1 MCVISMNYI
10 YLSHL
15 SENYLFVI
23 SAESIKRD
31 ERDSGNLSDSEKLF
45 NRSLNI
51 RIQSTENTKRIEKIS
66 ETKISK

>member
-1 MCVISMNYI
+1 MNYI